1 MDEVKVR
8 RTLYGSA
15 SSNTCAF
22 CAYHGRALTPRQ
34 LKQHK
39 CLAKQ
44 CTALIRHEH
53 PFWDQRNEAKK
64 NRRARK
70 ERLERA
76 YIEATGGDANAVHTE
91 TASAESA

>member
-39 CLAKQ
+39 CLAKA

-53 PFWDQRNEAKK
+53 PFWDQREERKQL
-64 NRRARK
+64 RK
-70 ERLERA
+70 ERKRRLDEQ
-76 YIEATGGDANAVHTE
+76 YLKIVGGIQIV
-91 TASAESA
+91 